1 LPPARSSRPARTA
14 APALGSYPIQALVN
28 AYNELNNTISQLAS
42 YDPTTHQAGPGLGD
56 SAVQTMQAEIRD
68 LLGTSASGSAT
79 SLSMFAQIG
88 VSFQPD
94 GTLALDTFSLEAAL
108 ANDPSTLR
116 RLFSSLFQLNAA
128 LTRVLGSSGALVA
141 RTERINARLKDID
154 SQRND
159 LSARLAQVHKN
170 TLAQATALDA
180 LIGSMHSTG
189 SFLARQ
195 LASITGDPTS
205 ES

>member
-1 LPPARSSRPARTA
+1 
-14 APALGSYPIQALVN
+14 
-28 AYNELNNTISQLAS
+28 
-42 YDPTTHQAGPGLGD
+42 
-56 SAVQTMQAEIRD
+56 MQAEIRD

-94 GTLALDTFSLEAAL
+94 GTRALDTSRLEAAL
-108 ANDPSTLR
+108 ANDPSTLQ

-128 LTRVLGSSGALVA
+128 LTRVLGSSGPLVA

-170 TLAQATALDA
+170 TLAQASALDA